1 MLDKH
6 LLGLKREALI
16 SWENKMTDE
25 KEEKIH
31 EYGWLNRRVYP
42 SLYYDSTDSVY
53 VNLIMKLEYEK
64 LTKTEFFRA
73 IVDGFIHD
81 DKNIAAF
88 VENYK
93 EAKQIDHK
101 RSRRMIKK
109 EREKSDEIDKK
120 FALSPEDIENIF
132 DLIDGGEVDV

>member
-1 MLDKH
+1 
-6 LLGLKREALI
+6 
-16 SWENKMTDE
+16 MTDE
-25 KEEKIH
+25 KEKKIH

-42 SLYYDSTDSVY
+42 TLYYDSTDTVY

-73 IVDGFIHD
+73 IVDGFIND
-81 DKNIAAF
+81 DKHITAF
-88 VENYK
+88 IEEYK
-93 EAKQIDHK
+93 ETKQVDNK
-101 RSRRMIKK
+101 RSRGMIKK
-109 EREKSDEIDKK
+109 EREKSDEINKK

>member
-1 MLDKH
+1 MIKKKRYTSMA
-6 LLGLKREALI
+6 GLI
-16 SWENKMTDE
+16 
-25 KEEKIH
+25 EESIP
-31 EYGWLNRRVYP
+31 V
-42 SLYYDSTDSVY
+42 LYYDSTDSVY